1 MSVAEATKSMIDLLP
16 ESDVQVIY
24 AVIKNIFYK
33 ETTPFKPLTRNQ
45 ILSDLETSRKQV
57 ENGET
62 SDFDSAIDRLEEKY
76 GFYYEERRRRLL

>member
-1 MSVAEATKSMIDLLP
+1 MSFAEATKSMIDLLP

-24 AVIKNIFYK
+24 AVTKNIFDK
-33 ETTPFKPLTRNQ
+33 ETTPFKPLTRDQ

-62 SDFDSAIDRLEEKY
+62 SDLDSAIDRLEAKY
-76 GFYYEERRRRLL
+76 GF

>member
-24 AVIKNIFYK
+24 AVTKNIFDK
-33 ETTPFKPLTRNQ
+33 ETTPFKPLTRDQ

-62 SDFDSAIDRLEEKY
+62 SDLDSAIDRLEAKY
-76 GFYYEERRRRLL
+76 GF